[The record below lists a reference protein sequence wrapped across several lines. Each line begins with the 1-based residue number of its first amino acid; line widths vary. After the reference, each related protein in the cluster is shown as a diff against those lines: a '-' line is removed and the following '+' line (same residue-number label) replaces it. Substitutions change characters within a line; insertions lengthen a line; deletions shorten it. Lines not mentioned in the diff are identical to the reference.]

1 MRGRMNTI
9 AVVSARPEDGYPASV
24 GGRPSY
30 EAAKTIAALHDR
42 DREAQDARL
51 LRDVAALHPCSYCGD
66 PSEPGL
72 RICTGCSRE
81 EALD

>member
-1 MRGRMNTI
+1 MRVRMNSS
-9 AVVSARPEDGYPASV
+9 SAASPRPEVGYPASV
-24 GGRPSY
+24 DARRSY
-30 EAAKTIAALHDR
+30 EAAKTIAALHER
-42 DREAQDARL
+42 DAEAQDARL
-51 LRDVAALHPCSYCGD
+51 LRDVVALRPCAYCGD